1 MFDCPDLAVPRDVM
15 HHIVRVESSRNPFAI
30 GVVGG
35 HLARQPRNLEEAL
48 ATVDMLRAEGYNFS
62 VGIAQVNRYNL
73 APYGL
78 KNYAQAFDVCPN
90 LQAGAR
96 ILRECYDRAQD
107 WGKAFSCYYS
117 GNFVTGF
124 DHGYVQKV
132 FASMREAAHAGSS
145 APSNAIRVIP
155 RTGTQR
161 QRAREEHLPLT
172 ANAVPAA
179 QAAAPPINAL
189 APYPEPYAVRRYMP
203 STPLEVT
210 ASARLMAGRS
220 GHDMDTT
227 ESRPAIPVPGPG
239 AVMPGQSAPPI
250 DIRSQIPVQVVGV
263 DGNPYRTRMLPPAA
277 VLPGEALPR
286 PDPGQAG
293 DARKP
298 TSRIVERRGGPIVLS
313 SESSAL
319 PENPGDRPQ
328 PVVGDPPG
336 PTGGAPSDRSFVF

>member
-1 MFDCPDLAVPRDVM
+1 MLDCPDLAVPRDVM
-15 HHIVRVESSRNPFAI
+15 QHVVRVESSRNPFAI

-35 HLARQPRNLEEAL
+35 RLARQPRSLDEAL
-48 ATVDMLRAEGYNFS
+48 ATVELLRTEGYNFS

-78 KNYAQAFDVCPN
+78 KNYAQAFDVCAN

-132 FASMREAAHAGSS
+132 FDSIREATHAGS
-145 APSNAIRVIP
+145 PVPPNAIAVIA
-155 RTGTQR
+155 RNGTPR
-161 QRAREEHLPLT
+161 QRARDEHLPLRAT
-172 ANAVPAA
+172 ADPAA
-179 QAAAPPINAL
+179 QAAAPPISAS
-189 APYPEPYAVRRYMP
+189 APYPEPYAVRRYLP

-210 ASARLMAGRS
+210 AAARMLAGRS

-239 AVMPGQSAPPI
+239 AVMPGQSAAPI

-263 DGNPYRTRMLPPAA
+263 DGNPYRTRMLPPTAN
-277 VLPGEALPR
+277 LPGEALPR
-286 PDPGQAG
+286 PDPGQAA

-298 TSRIVERRGGPIVLS
+298 VSRVVERRGGPIVLS
-313 SESSAL
+313 SESSASS
-319 PENPGDRPQ
+319 ENPGARSS
-328 PVVGDPPG
+328 PVAGDPPG
-336 PTGGAPSDRSFVF
+336 PTGDSPSDRSFVF